1 MGGELKGEFFD
12 DFIDGLRFGIYHGTS
27 VKLRMQLSEVK
38 CMMFLSMGIH
48 KEKKRI
54 KSEIP

>member
-1 MGGELKGEFFD
+1 MGGELHGEFFD

-27 VKLRMQLSEVK
+27 VKLKDQRLEVK

-48 KEKKRI
+48 T
-54 KSEIP
+54 